1 MIRKLRVRFIAASML
16 SLLLVLSVILG
27 ILHATNYRGILA
39 DADSVLAI
47 LTDMSGV
54 LPDMEGDFR
63 WQEAGPRYRSP
74 ELPFEI
80 RFFSAL
86 LNEDGE
92 VLDMTTDKIYAVDEE
107 TVANYAK
114 QAWKSAKKA
123 GFIGAYRFARSE
135 EEEGSRMIFL
145 DCGRNLAAFKSLLW
159 NSVGISLAGMTAVL
173 LLVTLLSGRMIRPVA
188 DSYEKQRRFITNA
201 GHEIKTP
208 ITIIDAD
215 AELLGMELGE
225 NEWLCDIQQQTKRLN
240 ALTDDLIY
248 LSKMEEQEK
257 PQRIEFPISD
267 VVRETAESFQA
278 LARTERKALSIHVQP
293 MLSFCGNAKSIRQ
306 LVSILLDNAIKYATG
321 TGEISVTLEKQ
332 GRAIRFTV
340 ENQAEGISKETL
352 SNMFE
357 RFYRAESAR
366 NSGFRG
372 YGIGLSV
379 ASAIVSAHKGKISA
393 TMKDA
398 NTLHISVM
406 LPC

>member
-54 LPDMEGDFR
+54 LPDMEEDFR

-114 QAWKSAKKA
+114 QAWKSAKNA

-225 NEWLCDIQQQTKRLN
+225 NEWLYDIQQQTKRLN

-278 LARTERKALSIHVQP
+278 LARTESKALSIHVQP
-293 MLSFCGNAKSIRQ
+293 MLSFCGDAKSIRQ

-321 TGEISVTLEKQ
+321 TGEILVTLEKQ

-398 NTLHISVM
+398 NTLRISVM